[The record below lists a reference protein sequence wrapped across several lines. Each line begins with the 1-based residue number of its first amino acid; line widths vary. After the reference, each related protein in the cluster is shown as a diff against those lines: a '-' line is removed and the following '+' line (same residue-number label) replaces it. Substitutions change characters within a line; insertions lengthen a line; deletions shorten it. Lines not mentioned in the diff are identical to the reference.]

1 LSISTLPSLTFLSFS
16 STNNE
21 ADTYLSPNNGDTK
34 ANYLMEPAWLHEKR
48 IYAILEFECH
58 HMLISEVFQ
67 REELRPSKF
76 YGSWMKLSLDI
87 KKGEV

>member
-1 LSISTLPSLTFLSFS
+1 
-16 STNNE
+16 
-21 ADTYLSPNNGDTK
+21 
-34 ANYLMEPAWLHEKR
+34 MEPAWLHEKR